1 MHYSAT
7 HTVLTVTGCGTLL
20 SQKYYSLHTDS
31 YTYSANSI
39 NLQVDIDFKQDFMLH
54 KPEFAQYTF
63 QYVNSNEVLCILH
76 AESLLSS
83 GK

>member
-1 MHYSAT
+1 MWHFALKST
-7 HTVLTVTGCGTLL
+7 I
-20 SQKYYSLHTDS
+20 SLHTDS
-31 YTYSANSI
+31 YTYTTYSANSI

-54 KPEFAQYTF
+54 KPEFAQYIF

>member
-1 MHYSAT
+1 MWHFALKST
-7 HTVLTVTGCGTLL
+7 
-20 SQKYYSLHTDS
+20 SSLHTDS

-39 NLQVDIDFKQDFMLH
+39 NLQVDIDFKQDFML
-54 KPEFAQYTF
+54 KLEFAQHTF

>member
-20 SQKYYSLHTDS
+20 SQKYYYSLHLHTDS

-39 NLQVDIDFKQDFMLH
+39 NLQIDFDFKRHFMLH

-63 QYVNSNEVLCILH
+63 QYVN
-76 AESLLSS
+76 
-83 GK
+83 

>member
-20 SQKYYSLHTDS
+20 SKVLLACIQILTLTVLIASQT
-31 YTYSANSI
+31 
-39 NLQVDIDFKQDFMLH
+39 DIDFKQDFMLH